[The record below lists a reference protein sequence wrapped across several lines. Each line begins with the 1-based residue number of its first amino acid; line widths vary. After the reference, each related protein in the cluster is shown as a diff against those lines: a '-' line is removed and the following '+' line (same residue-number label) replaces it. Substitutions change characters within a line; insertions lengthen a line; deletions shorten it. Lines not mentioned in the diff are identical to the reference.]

1 MNGENASTEINGAHE
16 EGQMEVGVVIVI
28 TQRQSHSPHS
38 AVCIWY
44 EHVQQFENTH

>member
-1 MNGENASTEINGAHE
+1 MNGENASTEINEARE
-16 EGQMEVGVVIVI
+16 EGQTEVRVVTVI
-28 TQRQSHSPHS
+28 TQQQSHSPHS